1 MSEDRL
7 DAVER
12 TLNRAYS
19 EITRDIAVS
28 RNFTEEGVKL
38 LVNQKVT
45 LDTHAKILS
54 DQDARLDRIETMLSQ
69 LLAHLKEMPSASPG
83 AHEHA
88 DPESTQPEE
97 AQPKRERTF
106 FERLMGFYPDEAE
119 VEKP

>member
-45 LDTHAKILS
+45 LDTHAKILR

-69 LLAHLKEMPSASPG
+69 ILTHLKEMPSASPD
-83 AHEHA
+83 AYENTA
-88 DPESTQPEE
+88 SETVQPEE

-106 FERLMGFYPDEAE
+106 FERLMGFYPDETEA
-119 VEKP
+119 

>member
-69 LLAHLKEMPSASPG
+69 ILTHLKETPATSPS
-83 AHEHA
+83 HENETA
-88 DPESTQPEE
+88 QPEE

-106 FERLMGFYPDEAE
+106 FERLMGFYPDETEA
-119 VEKP
+119 